1 MSVLRFVFY
10 KDALEEDGNPLQ
22 GLYIVHWYTTEI
34 NLSIIIACVPTLKP
48 LATRLYPKLM
58 MRTRRSD
65 GNEHLPTISSPPQRL
80 RSVESIAL

>member
-10 KDALEEDGNPLQ
+10 KDALDENGNPLQ

-48 LATRLYPKLM
+48 LAAKLYPKV

-65 GNEHLPTISSPPQRL
+65 GNEYLPTISSPPQRL
-80 RSVESIAL
+80 RSIESIAL